1 MKKLTERKL
10 RNIALLIVGLFMSAV
25 IYNIFLFPLSLVTG
39 GSGGIATITNH
50 VYGIDPAV
58 MILIIAIA
66 CAILSLVYLGV
77 EKTIMSS
84 IGALLYPL
92 FVELTSPLNDIIQT
106 GDNDIMIIVLFAG
119 ILSGIA
125 NGIMYKT
132 GYSSGGLAV
141 ISQIFEKYYKVP
153 IAKTSGVMNFLVVVI
168 GGLFFGWTNVMYAGI
183 IIYLNS
189 LLINKVLLGT
199 SNNKAFYIISSED
212 EAIKDYIIRTL
223 GHSTT
228 VFETKG
234 GYLSKRNKV
243 ILTVVP
249 TREYYQVTEGIK
261 LIDEHA
267 FFVVTDS
274 YEVQGGK

>member
-106 GDNDIMIIVLFAG
+106 GDNDIMIIVIPSLW
-119 ILSGIA
+119 L
-125 NGIMYKT
+125 
-132 GYSSGGLAV
+132 LAV
-141 ISQIFEKYYKVP
+141 SL
-153 IAKTSGVMNFLVVVI
+153 SS
-168 GGLFFGWTNVMYAGI
+168 FFI
-183 IIYLNS
+183 
-189 LLINKVLLGT
+189 
-199 SNNKAFYIISSED
+199 
-212 EAIKDYIIRTL
+212 
-223 GHSTT
+223 
-228 VFETKG
+228 
-234 GYLSKRNKV
+234 
-243 ILTVVP
+243 
-249 TREYYQVTEGIK
+249 
-261 LIDEHA
+261 
-267 FFVVTDS
+267 
-274 YEVQGGK
+274 